1 MRIIKHFIKG
11 ENEGHIVE
19 NNYGGEITY
28 TAVAAVDSK
37 DYKTLKG
44 AENFL
49 KRLGYQE
56 LP

>member
-1 MRIIKHFIKG
+1 MKIIKHFIKG

-37 DYKTLKG
+37 DYKTLEG